1 MEGAA
6 KIVSCPSVVQ
16 KRVRGLEKCSRVV
29 FEDTS
34 IEHQRN
40 FIVTET
46 INFKNNFEKRTS

>member
-6 KIVSCPSVVQ
+6 KIVPCPSVVQ
-16 KRVRGLEKCSRVV
+16 KRVRGLEKCPRVV

-40 FIVTET
+40 FIVTDA
-46 INFKNNFEKRTS
+46 ISFKNNSKKGTS